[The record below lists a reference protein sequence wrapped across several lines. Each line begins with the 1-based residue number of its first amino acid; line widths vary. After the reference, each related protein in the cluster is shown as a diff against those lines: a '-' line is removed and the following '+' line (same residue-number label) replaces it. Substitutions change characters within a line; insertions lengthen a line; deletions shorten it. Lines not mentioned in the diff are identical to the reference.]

1 MADSVDIHRLVV
13 EHALDLVSVVDED
26 GRVVYASPSHRR
38 VLGYEPDD
46 LVGQRWLDLAH
57 PQDRETAR
65 SAMDARDDAQVVV
78 RLRDSD
84 GRWVLVEGQA
94 NTVPGARVRLA
105 VWRDVTART
114 RAERRRDAQY
124 TVTQLLAAASGLREA
139 AEGVLRVAGERLSWE
154 VGQLWRADGDVLRR
168 VALWTAD
175 GVEARE
181 AGPFAGR
188 GELARGETLAGR
200 VWERA
205 EGGWV
210 AETAADRGLP
220 AGPLHAGIAV
230 PVPVGGETWG
240 VLEWA
245 ARKERTPDDDRL
257 RVFASF
263 GGQLGLF
270 IERTEAERQAHTSR
284 TMLDAVVD
292 GTLDAVFVK
301 DAAGRYLLI
310 NESGARSLG
319 RPIEQVL
326 GRTDDELLPAAQAAD
341 ISARDRQVMESGQTV
356 TGEETVGDRVFL
368 STKAAY
374 KDPGGTLLGLIGI
387 AHDVT
392 ERRRLEAELQQA
404 QKLEAVGR
412 LAGGVAHD
420 FNNILSVIRGFSD
433 LARAQLEGSNASV
446 DEWLGHVSRATE
458 QGSSLTRQLLAFS
471 RRQPLDTER
480 IAVNGVVADM
490 DALLRR
496 VLGEDLRLVTVFG
509 ASPGTVEINRGQL
522 EQVIMNL
529 AVNARDAMPAGG
541 KLTVETG
548 DVSLDGEAA
557 LRLGIEPGEYVLLRV
572 SDTGV
577 GMAAETLRHG
587 LRAVLHHQGRRR
599 RHRARALDG
608 VRDRHRARR
617 PRRRAERAGLGHHVH
632 DPPAGGAAGR
642 GRRRRPPGRPGHG
655 GGQRHRAGRRGRRR
669 AARAGA
675 RDARAA
681 RLPRARRA
689 LGRGGAGVGAHVRRP
704 DRRAADRCHH
714 AGHARTGAGDTPAQR
729 PAGPAD
735 RVRDRLR
742 RHAARPGAASG
753 RRRAEQAV
761 RDGGADGRARR
772 GAPRGTGDGRV
783 IAYFCSTCA
792 AQFTPSEAPPE
803 RCPICE
809 DERQYVPVSGQRWTT
824 PDELREGRR
833 TELRDEGEF
842 AAIGVEPGFA
852 IGQRALLVPLGER
865 LLMWDC
871 IPLLDDAGAQ
881 EIERRGGLA
890 AIAISHPHYY
900 TGMVEWARRFDC
912 PVLLHAADA
921 RWITR
926 PDPLVELWD
935 GDVARARR
943 TA

>member
-420 FNNILSVIRGFSD
+420 FNNMLSVIRGFSD
-433 LARAQLEGSNASV
+433 LARGAARGLRTRPSTR
-446 DEWLGHVSRATE
+446 WLGHVS
-458 QGSSLTRQLLAFS
+458 
-471 RRQPLDTER
+471 
-480 IAVNGVVADM
+480 
-490 DALLRR
+490 
-496 VLGEDLRLVTVFG
+496 
-509 ASPGTVEINRGQL
+509 
-522 EQVIMNL
+522 
-529 AVNARDAMPAGG
+529 ARP
-541 KLTVETG
+541 
-548 DVSLDGEAA
+548 S
-557 LRLGIEPGEYVLLRV
+557 
-572 SDTGV
+572 
-577 GMAAETLRHG
+577 
-587 LRAVLHHQGRRR
+587 
-599 RHRARALDG
+599 
-608 VRDRHRARR
+608 
-617 PRRRAERAGLGHHVH
+617 
-632 DPPAGGAAGR
+632 
-642 GRRRRPPGRPGHG
+642 
-655 GGQRHRAGRRGRRR
+655 R
-669 AARAGA
+669 AAR
-675 RDARAA
+675 
-681 RLPRARRA
+681 
-689 LGRGGAGVGAHVRRP
+689 
-704 DRRAADRCHH
+704 
-714 AGHARTGAGDTPAQR
+714 
-729 PAGPAD
+729 
-735 RVRDRLR
+735 
-742 RHAARPGAASG
+742 
-753 RRRAEQAV
+753 
-761 RDGGADGRARR
+761 
-772 GAPRGTGDGRV
+772 
-783 IAYFCSTCA
+783 
-792 AQFTPSEAPPE
+792 
-803 RCPICE
+803 
-809 DERQYVPVSGQRWTT
+809 
-824 PDELREGRR
+824 
-833 TELRDEGEF
+833 
-842 AAIGVEPGFA
+842 
-852 IGQRALLVPLGER
+852 
-865 LLMWDC
+865 
-871 IPLLDDAGAQ
+871 
-881 EIERRGGLA
+881 
-890 AIAISHPHYY
+890 
-900 TGMVEWARRFDC
+900 
-912 PVLLHAADA
+912 
-921 RWITR
+921 
-926 PDPLVELWD
+926 
-935 GDVARARR
+935 
-943 TA
+943 